1 MKALQTCRLKRL
13 PQLLPIIVKGYF
25 WSNDN
30 DNNKD
35 NKRENDNN
43 NNNNNDNNYNHNYKI
58 HKSDWLLKFLKFLK
72 FCPTF
77 N

>member
-43 NNNNNDNNYNHNYKI
+43 NNNDNNYNHNYKI